1 MQSIREY
8 LKNLEEIKDLLS
20 YLPDIED
27 YNDTFYDDMNYL
39 IDKQID
45 KFEMKLNNKEL
56 EERRRCKKIGRKK

>member
-45 KFEMKLNNKEL
+45 KFEMKLNNIEL